1 MIREELEELTKD
13 QLRDHA
19 EVAGVTV
26 LALDSKG
33 TMIDKILGEYVATDK
48 KTAKFVDD
56 TKKEI
61 PLGALYDLQGNKI
74 NAPLYEVEIFNT
86 ESDKSD
92 VDIIVNGHNI
102 RVQRG
107 KKVIM
112 MEPYVQVL
120 RDAVIETEIT
130 DRENGIIKESVKQLC
145 YPHTARR
152 IG

>member
-1 MIREELEELTKD
+1 MNREELEELTKD

-33 TMIDKILGEYVATDK
+33 TMIDKILGDYIAPEK
-48 KTAKFVDD
+48 KSTKASEDAKR
-56 TKKEI
+56 EI

-74 NAPLYEVEIFNT
+74 NAPLYEVEIYNT

-92 VDIIVNGHNI
+92 VDIIVNGHNL

-107 KKVIM
+107 KTVVM

-120 RDAVIETEIT
+120 RDAVIETVTKDPDTGVE
-130 DRENGIIKESVKQLC
+130 EAVKHMC

>member
-1 MIREELEELTKD
+1 MKREELEEMTKD
-13 QLRDHA
+13 QLREHA

-33 TMIDKILGEYVATDK
+33 TLIDKILGEYTAPEK
-48 KTAKFVDD
+48 KAARSTED

-61 PLGALYDLQGNKI
+61 PLGALYDLQGNKVV
-74 NAPLYEVEIFNT
+74 APLWEVEIYNT

-112 MEPYVQVL
+112 MEPYLQAL
-120 RDAVIETEIT
+120 RDAVIDTVTQDPDTGEET
-130 DRENGIIKESVKQLC
+130 KVKHMC
-145 YPHTARR
+145 YPHTATLVR
-152 IG
+152 G